1 MDVLREG
8 HRRYEQH
15 RHGRPAE
22 EPGARQG
29 TPGAGPAG
37 ERDRE
42 ERADPELP
50 DAGGGGEERREGVGV
65 RGPDRP
71 RERGGDENAEHRG
84 HGPPARSV
92 HDERQQDEEQRP
104 DDVELL
110 LDRQG
115 PVVLHRRGAHV
126 RGEVVHLAAREH
138 PVDDVRR
145 CGRDVDG
152 DVPPSQAGDDDERHG
167 GRDDEH
173 EDRGGEEPADPAAD
187 EPQPGDG
194 SGGLELDD
202 EESGDEEA
210 RDDEEDV
217 DTDEATAQREPG
229 VVGEDGED
237 RDGAK
242 PLDVRPEPRS
252 GGAFPSPTALGP
264 RPGAGARHLR
274 RSGDPLGD
282 GRGVSRLHAA
292 WRRARRAPRRAPG
305 P

>member
-1 MDVLREG
+1 M
-8 HRRYEQH
+8 
-15 RHGRPAE
+15 
-22 EPGARQG
+22 
-29 TPGAGPAG
+29 
-37 ERDRE
+37 
-42 ERADPELP
+42 
-50 DAGGGGEERREGVGV
+50 
-65 RGPDRP
+65 
-71 RERGGDENAEHRG
+71 
-84 HGPPARSV
+84 
-92 HDERQQDEEQRP
+92 
-104 DDVELL
+104 
-110 LDRQG
+110 
-115 PVVLHRRGAHV
+115 LHRRGARV

-152 DVPPSQAGDDDERHG
+152 DVAPSQAGDDDERHG
-167 GRDDEH
+167 GGDDER

-252 GGAFPSPTALGP
+252 GGASRVSHRSRASAGCRRPSPPAVG
-264 RPGAGARHLR
+264 RSAR
-274 RSGDPLGD
+274 
-282 GRGVSRLHAA
+282 
-292 WRRARRAPRRAPG
+292 RRARRQPSARFLAASASRTSSGTRPVTSPPKRATSFTSELETCSSAGSPG
-305 P
+305 RKTVSIPLR